1 MVPHL
6 AGRRIYHGFGLLA
19 PTTLPHHPTYSLMML
34 HVQHDHDHGYHAPPL
49 IEGCGRHVTT
59 HRELLAT
66 SSEQRRRAGQRVAGG
81 VQFTAGWSLNISPH
95 SEWQCSGPHL
105 ALGSSVF
112 TKTPSPSSLPPW
124 QLPLILTAAPGL
136 KRGIS
141 CVYMYVLQYISLFT
155 SSCTRVHS
163 QQLPPSLPP
172 PVRDVGQI
180 PNDFGQAWVHR
191 K

>member
-19 PTTLPHHPTYSLMML
+19 PTTLPYHPTHSLTML
-34 HVQHDHDHGYHAPPL
+34 HVKHDHDHGQHAPPL

-81 VQFTAGWSLNISPH
+81 VQFTAGWSLNIPPR
-95 SEWQCSGPHL
+95 SEWRCSEPHL
-105 ALGSSVF
+105 ALGGSVF

-124 QLPLILTAAPGL
+124 QLP
-136 KRGIS
+136 S
-141 CVYMYVLQYISLFT
+141 HFN
-155 SSCTRVHS
+155 SCTRTQKEAYHVFICMFYNTSHYLH
-163 QQLPPSLPP
+163 LPALAFTPSSRHPASPLQP
-172 PVRDVGQI
+172 GM
-180 PNDFGQAWVHR
+180 
-191 K
+191 